1 VFHTVP
7 FQCSIRVLLLVPS
20 LAEPTAQTLDAE
32 AARTLLKKL
41 LPLPGSGLSTC
52 AHENPFQCSIRVWY
66 APPLRSKPAAQTSHG
81 ESTAT
86 PLRKSS
92 RVPGLGGCAP
102 VQAWQLA
109 AEAAAD
115 PVPANTPAITS
126 SPPTAV
132 KARPASHR
140 VCICD
145 APPGHCTVPSHKIQR
160 KWHVKYP

>member
-1 VFHTVP
+1 M
-7 FQCSIRVLLLVPS
+7 
-20 LAEPTAQTLDAE
+20 LDAE
-32 AARTLLKKL
+32 AARTLWRKL

-52 AHENPFQCSIRVWY
+52 AHENPFQCSIKVWN
-66 APPLRSKPAAQTSHG
+66 APVPMSEPTAQASHG

-86 PLRKSS
+86 PLRLFS

-109 AEAAAD
+109 AEAAAG

-140 VCICD
+140 VCICG
-145 APPGHCTVPSHKIQR
+145 APPRPLHGAVP
-160 KWHVKYP
+160 